1 MHFQKS
7 HKELTLEIKQEVI
20 KREVTNQDVIGSFGA
35 FLMTLSEQLICPD
48 REFNRSELHLMKLR
62 YYSVG

>member
-7 HKELTLEIKQEVI
+7 HKELTFEIKQ
-20 KREVTNQDVIGSFGA
+20 EVTNQDVIGSFGA